1 MKDRIIMKTITESKN
16 FLYLL
21 TVCVVV
27 SLILN
32 VSLIYT
38 LCSTKG
44 KVSSGVEELS
54 DELECL
60 RDEKISF
67 AIPIDTT
74 VTMPIKET
82 VVVDIPYYGKLAVPF
97 EANLNVPIKT
107 EVKIDKTLEE
117 IGLGD
122 LIDRVIEL
130 IQKYGKL

>member
-1 MKDRIIMKTITESKN
+1 MKDRTIMKTITESKN

-38 LCSTKG
+38 LYSTKG

-54 DELECL
+54 DELEYL
-60 RDEKISF
+60 KDEKISF
-67 AIPIDTT
+67 TVPIDTT

-97 EANLNVPIKT
+97 ETNLNVPIKT

-130 IQKYGKL
+130 IQKYDKL

>member
-1 MKDRIIMKTITESKN
+1 MKTITESKN

-38 LCSTKG
+38 LYSTKG
-44 KVSSGVEELS
+44 EVSSGVEELS
-54 DELECL
+54 DELEYL
-60 RDEKISF
+60 KDERISF
-67 AIPIDTT
+67 TVPIDTT

-130 IQKYGKL
+130 IQKYGK

>member
-1 MKDRIIMKTITESKN
+1 MKTITESKN

-38 LCSTKG
+38 LYSTKG
-44 KVSSGVEELS
+44 EVSSGVEELS
-54 DELECL
+54 DELEYL
-60 RDEKISF
+60 KDEKISF
-67 AIPIDTT
+67 TVPIDTT

>member
-1 MKDRIIMKTITESKN
+1 MKTITESKN

-38 LCSTKG
+38 LYSTKG
-44 KVSSGVEELS
+44 EVSSGVEELS
-54 DELECL
+54 DELVYL
-60 RDEKISF
+60 KDEKISF
-67 AIPIDTT
+67 TVPIDTT

-82 VVVDIPYYGKLAVPF
+82 VIVDIPYYGKLAVPF

-130 IQKYGKL
+130 IQKYGKS